1 MPEVQYRFLEDEM
14 GTTEPILYVL
24 KKQKRKIEDQAP
36 LTFTGFFYTDYLAWK
51 GLENAVEAKK
61 AKDIYLEL
69 WRTFPPQWA
78 KEARLSLWM
87 GKAESLDDL
96 GRILIFCEKRK
107 YMPYGVAG
115 KNNALILTSE
125 LNPYV
130 EVMSAFGVGKGCSY
144 FDVVTQRDEDFI
156 TQVLKEVRGE
166 TKFAATMKRAIS
178 KGDGINEIE
187 IRKR

>member
-1 MPEVQYRFLEDEM
+1 
-14 GTTEPILYVL
+14 
-24 KKQKRKIEDQAP
+24 
-36 LTFTGFFYTDYLAWK
+36 
-51 GLENAVEAKK
+51 
-61 AKDIYLEL
+61 
-69 WRTFPPQWA
+69 
-78 KEARLSLWM
+78 
-87 GKAESLDDL
+87 
-96 GRILIFCEKRK
+96 
-107 YMPYGVAG
+107 
-115 KNNALILTSE
+115 
-125 LNPYV
+125 V